1 MSENALKIISDSMES
16 IGLNYEFMEWSGNP
30 VYPYWVGEYQE
41 QEPLYENG
49 MQEST
54 FILTGFARGVTAF
67 ADLEREKQKIK
78 EHFHPISGKKV
89 IADNGSAV
97 AIFYASG
104 FHIRMDD
111 GEVKKIQVNLDVK
124 EWSVK

>member
-16 IGLNYEFMEWSGNP
+16 IGLTYAFMEWVGTPEDS
-30 VYPYWVGEYQE
+30 YWIGEYQE
-41 QEPLYENG
+41 EEPMYENG

-67 ADLEREKQKIK
+67 ADLESAKQKIK
-78 EHFHPISGKKV
+78 EHFHPIGGKKV

-97 AIFYASG
+97 AIFYASS
-104 FHIRMDD
+104 FHIRTDD
-111 GEVKKIQVNLDVK
+111 GEVKKIQVNLNVK

>member
-1 MSENALKIISDSMES
+1 MSENALRIISDSMES
-16 IGLNYEFMEWSGNP
+16 IGLNYAFMEWIGAP
-30 VYPYWVGEYQE
+30 EDFYWIGEYQE
-41 QEPLYENG
+41 SEPMFEDG

-54 FILTGFARGVTAF
+54 FILTGFARGITAL
-67 ADLEREKQKIK
+67 ADLESAKQKIK
-78 EHFHPISGKKV
+78 EHFHPIGGKKV
-89 IADNGSAV
+89 IADDGSAV